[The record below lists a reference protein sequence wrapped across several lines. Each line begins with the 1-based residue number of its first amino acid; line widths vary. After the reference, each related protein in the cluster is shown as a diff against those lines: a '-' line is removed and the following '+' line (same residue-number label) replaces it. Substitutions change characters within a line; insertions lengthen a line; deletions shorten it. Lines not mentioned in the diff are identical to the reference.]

1 MIELLLLL
9 VVLLLVA
16 ANALFVAAEFSLV
29 TVDRSGVERAAR
41 DGDAGAASV
50 LAALRTLSTQL
61 SGAQLGITIS
71 SLAVGFLVEPSI
83 GELLTPVLGSTGLS
97 ATASAGLA
105 VTVALVLMTAF
116 QMVLGE
122 LVPKNWAIAEAMRV
136 GRRVVGPQR
145 AFTAATGPLIRFL
158 NGSANRLLRVM
169 NIEPQEELRSARRP
183 EELAAVAL
191 RSGQQGTLD
200 ESTAALLERAVRFGK
215 RTADDV
221 MTPRPNVHFLRAD
234 QSAADVLR
242 LCAETGHA
250 RFPVMGDSVDDVLG
264 AVHFKHALAVPVEDR
279 ERVPVREVLRSIAGV
294 PSTLRLDEVLAVLR
308 EPGLQIA
315 LVVDEYGG
323 TDGIVT
329 FEDLVEEIVGEITDE
344 QDAGDDR
351 GARLDDGSWL
361 VSGLLRPDEA
371 GRMTDLRLPESTDND
386 TLAGLLVERLSRVP
400 QVGESV
406 VVRGTDVSSLDED
419 GVPTPTGVRLQAEV
433 LDGLRVDRVRV
444 IRVPVEDVPA
454 EEEL

>member
-1 MIELLLLL
+1 VIELLLLL
-9 VVLLLVA
+9 VVLLLVT

-61 SGAQLGITIS
+61 SGAQLGITVS
-71 SLAVGFLVEPSI
+71 SLAVGFLIEPSL
-83 GELLTPVLGSTGLS
+83 GELLAPLIGSTGLS
-97 ATASAGLA
+97 STASAGLA

-122 LVPKNWAIAEAMRV
+122 LVPKNWAIAEPMRV
-136 GRRVVGPQR
+136 GRRVAGPQR
-145 AFTAATGPLIRFL
+145 AFTMATGPLIRFL
-158 NGSANRLLRVM
+158 NGSANRLLRAM
-169 NIEPQEELRSARRP
+169 GIEPQEELRSARRP

-200 ESTAALLERAVRFGK
+200 ERTAALLERAVGFGK

-221 MTPRPNVHFLRAD
+221 MTPRPNVHFLRAE

-250 RFPVMGDSVDDVLG
+250 RFPIMGESVDDVLG

-294 PSTLRLDEVLAVLR
+294 PSTLRLDDVLRVLR

-315 LVVDEYGG
+315 VVVDEYGG

-329 FEDLVEEIVGEITDE
+329 FEDLVEEIVGEIADE
-344 QDAGDDR
+344 QDDDDDR
-351 GARLDDGSWL
+351 GTRLDDGSWL

-371 GRMTDLRLPESTDND
+371 GRMTGLHLPESTDND
-386 TLAGLLVERLSRVP
+386 TVAGLLVERLGRVP
-400 QVGESV
+400 QVGEHV
-406 VVRGTDVSSLDED
+406 VVRATDASSPDED